1 MLGDSNNGN
10 FTQLLLSEARYDSRI
25 YKLLEKKSDKF
36 THTAIQNKCLKLMPV
51 SILRNIS
58 KNVKQSKFYTTMADE
73 VTDVSKN

>member
-36 THTAIQNKCLKLMPV
+36 THIAIQNKCLKLMPV
-51 SILRNIS
+51 SIVRNIS
-58 KNVKQSKFYTTMADE
+58 KNIKQIKFYTTMADE
-73 VTDVSKN
+73 VTDVSNH